1 MKLNEVENNL
11 IMVLGEKRKNL
22 LSKKQLLEE
31 RIEEEGKKYTLNS
44 DKKLEKTSEYNEY
57 VKDLEQV
64 NKELEQTKREIQVMD
79 NAQKY
84 KVKIQIISRN
94 IKNIENAK
102 QERLAPL
109 QKAKEQCETA
119 I

>member
-44 DKKLEKTSEYNEY
+44 DKKL
-57 VKDLEQV
+57 
-64 NKELEQTKREIQVMD
+64 
-79 NAQKY
+79 
-84 KVKIQIISRN
+84 
-94 IKNIENAK
+94 
-102 QERLAPL
+102 
-109 QKAKEQCETA
+109 
-119 I
+119 